1 MLPIRRKKSMV
12 PILIAVIYFGF
23 FSVFFGIRSRKKAQQ
38 ESELGES
45 GKNFFTAS
53 GQLGWFAV
61 MCSFVL
67 APLGGGHTTSL
78 YESQAGMGAAVAW
91 WGILAGGVFVPVF
104 LLWFGPMFRKLK
116 VATFPQALG
125 KVFGPKI
132 KIFNSSVAPAAWLGI
147 AMSEL
152 LGTSTAVYALC
163 GGRVSYAPGCI
174 LIAGGLMLIYI
185 LFGGMLQAS
194 YMNIINAVMLIV
206 GSYVA
211 VIYVGVTLPGG
222 YEGVTQA
229 YAAQG
234 MAWHTNLF
242 NLTPAVLVNVAIPV
256 VVLHVLSVASEH
268 AMYQPML
275 AAKSS
280 ADIRKGAFIGGM
292 MNTAAALPWVI
303 LGVTATSIATIASQ
317 APILSVPELAL
328 QMMPQALIG
337 VLMVALLCALLSTG
351 SGMILAI
358 SHVVTDDVVG
368 PLVDK
373 KPGDKG
379 YVTLSR
385 IIVVI
390 ITLAATLP
398 ALKVTLL
405 ITLFFWCFALS
416 MPIFVNYLIGMVW
429 KINRKAA
436 WINLIVTTL
445 VNFWWT
451 FACPSWA
458 GIFTLPFWPVAA
470 TTIVLGVVLNL
481 ILPGEKG
488 LLRQIE
494 EEKKAGKG
502 AQA

>member
-1 MLPIRRKKSMV
+1 MI
-12 PILIAVIYFGF
+12 PILIAVVYFGF
-23 FSVFFGIRSRKKAQQ
+23 FSVLFGIRSRKQKAQ
-38 ESELGES
+38 EAAA
-45 GKNFFTAS
+45 GKGGDKEFFTAS
-53 GQLGWFAV
+53 GKLGWFAV

-91 WGILAGGVFVPVF
+91 WGILAGGVFVPIF

-125 KVFGPKI
+125 KIFGPKI

-147 AMSEL
+147 TMSEL
-152 LGTSTAVYALC
+152 LGTSTAIYALC
-163 GGRVSYAPGCI
+163 GGRVAYAPWCI
-174 LIAGGLMLIYI
+174 LIAGVLMLVYI

-194 YMNIINAVMLIV
+194 MMNIINAIMLIG
-206 GSYVA
+206 GSYIA
-211 VIYVGVTLPGG
+211 VVFVGMNLDGG
-222 YEGVTQA
+222 YGSVTAA
-229 YAAQG
+229 YAAEG
-234 MAWHTNLF
+234 LAWHTNLF
-242 NLTPAVLVNVAIPV
+242 NLTPQVLLNVAIPV

-275 AAKSS
+275 AAKNNK
-280 ADIRKGAFIGGM
+280 AIRKGAFWGGM
-292 MNTAAALPWVI
+292 LNTAAALPWVI
-303 LGVTATSIATIASQ
+303 LGVTATSIATIAAK

-328 QMMPQALIG
+328 QMLPQALIG
-337 VLMVALLCALLSTG
+337 VLMVALMCALLSTG

-358 SHVVTDDVVG
+358 SHVVSDDVVG
-368 PLVDK
+368 PLANK

-379 YVTLSR
+379 YVAMSR
-385 IIVVI
+385 IIIVI
-390 ITLAATLP
+390 VTAAAVIP
-398 ALKVTLL
+398 AMKVTLL

-436 WINLIVTTL
+436 WANLIITTA

-458 GIFTLPFWPVAA
+458 GPFSLPFWPVAI
-470 TTIVLGVVLNL
+470 TTIGLGIVLNL

-488 LLRQIE
+488 LLRQIKE
-494 EEKKAGKG
+494 GKTI
-502 AQA
+502 

>member
-1 MLPIRRKKSMV
+1 MV
-12 PILIAVIYFGF
+12 PILIAVLYFGF
-23 FSVFFGIRSRKKAQQ
+23 FSILFGVMSRKKNKALKDGGD
-38 ESELGES
+38 SS
-45 GKNFFTAS
+45 FFTAS
-53 GQLGWFAV
+53 GQIGWIAV

-78 YESQAGMGAAVAW
+78 YENQANIGVSAVW
-91 WGILAGGVFVPVF
+91 WGIMGGGVFVPVF
-104 LLWFGPMFRKLK
+104 LYWFGPMFRKLK
-116 VATFPQALG
+116 VETFPQALA

-163 GGRVSYAPGCI
+163 GGKVSYAPGCI

-194 YMNIINAVMLIV
+194 MMNVINAVVMIV
-206 GSYVA
+206 GSFFV
-211 VIYVGVTLPGG
+211 VGYVGGVLPGG
-222 YEGVTQA
+222 YEGVAA
-229 YAAQG
+229 YYDSIGEAFKTD
-234 MAWHTNLF
+234 MF
-242 NLTPAVLVNVAIPV
+242 CFTPSVVIGTIIPC

-275 AAKSS
+275 AAKSD
-280 ADIRKGAFIGGM
+280 ADIRKGAFLGGM
-292 MNTAAALPWVI
+292 INTAACIPWVI
-303 LGVTATSIATIASQ
+303 LGVTGTSIAAIAAK

-328 QMMPQALIG
+328 QVLPPVLIG

-358 SHVVTDDVVG
+358 SHVVTDDILL
-368 PLVDK
+368 PLTGK
-373 KPGDKG
+373 KAGDKG
-379 YVTLSR
+379 YKTLSR
-385 IIVVI
+385 VVIVVV
-390 ITLAATLP
+390 TALATIP
-398 ALKVTLL
+398 AMKVSLL
-405 ITLFFWCFALS
+405 ISLFFWCFALS
-416 MPIFVNYLIGMVW
+416 MPIFCNYLIGMCW

-436 WINLIVTTL
+436 WINLIVSTI

-458 GIFTLPFWPVAA
+458 GIFNFAFWPVAV

-481 ILPGEKG
+481 ILPGEPG
-488 LLRQIE
+488 LLRQIKAE
-494 EEKKAGKG
+494 EAAKT
-502 AQA
+502 

>member
-1 MLPIRRKKSMV
+1 MIAV
-12 PILIAVIYFGF
+12 LIAVAYFGF
-23 FSVFFGIRSRKKAQQ
+23 FSVFFGIRSRKQ
-38 ESELGES
+38 EKLSEKVS
-45 GKNFFTAS
+45 DGKDFFTAS
-53 GQLGWFAV
+53 GRLGWFAV

-78 YESQAGMGAAVAW
+78 YESQSQMGAAVAW
-91 WGILAGGVFVPVF
+91 WGILGGGVFIPVF

-116 VATFPQALG
+116 VATFPQALSRI
-125 KVFGPKI
+125 FGPKI

-147 AMSEL
+147 TMSEL

-163 GGRVSYAPGCI
+163 GGKVSYAPGCI

-194 YMNIINAVMLIV
+194 YMNVINAIMLIV

-211 VIYVGVTLPGG
+211 VVYVGIKLPGG
-222 YEGVTQA
+222 YDSVTAA
-229 YAAQG
+229 YAAEG
-234 MAWHTNLF
+234 LGWHTNVF
-242 NLTPAVLVNVAIPV
+242 NLSPAVLVNVAIPC

-275 AAKSS
+275 GAESNKA
-280 ADIRKGAFIGGM
+280 IRKGAFLGGM
-292 MNTAAALPWVI
+292 INTAAALPWVI
-303 LGVTATSIATIASQ
+303 LGVTATSIASIAAE
-317 APILSVPELAL
+317 APILSVPLLAL
-328 QMMPQALIG
+328 QMLPQVLIG

-358 SHVVTDDVVG
+358 AHVVTDDVVG
-368 PLVDK
+368 PLANK

-385 IIVVI
+385 VIIVIV
-390 ITLAATLP
+390 TLAATLP
-398 ALKVTLL
+398 AMKVTLL

-429 KINRKAA
+429 QINRKAA
-436 WINLIVTTL
+436 WINLIVTTA

-470 TTIVLGVVLNL
+470 SSIGLGIILNL

-488 LLRQIE
+488 LLRQIKE
-494 EEKKAGKG
+494 REAAEKA
-502 AQA
+502 